1 MTVRGLARLLGV
13 AAALAAATAVAAPPA
28 AVRVS
33 PGTDVFAIIIGH
45 NDGGGVLP
53 DLKYADDDALRF
65 YRLMRQLTP
74 RDQIALFTELDV
86 DTWRQIQASGEE
98 APLALPPLKGRINEV
113 FALFKRRI
121 AQHRQKTG
129 RPVTLF
135 FFYSGHG
142 ERGYFFLKKTGSRL
156 ADSVYTG
163 LDLERAFADSPADV
177 NQIFIDACKSQSL
190 FTVKGAAE
198 DDELGPDFGRLID
211 RMERAARREANLGII
226 TSTQSEQPAG
236 EARDLRAGYFSHV
249 VVSGLTGA
257 ADADGDGVVQ
267 FREMAAFVSL
277 YTKRL
282 SGQQPWFHAPRGRLD
297 QTLLDLRGRQD
308 VLVFP
313 AGLGGH
319 FLVLD
324 GGGRTIRAELH
335 KPFGRKAR
343 LLVPRGRLQVV
354 RIDAPDRGW
363 AADVTVGASAVELR
377 MAAFNREVG
386 LGPGRARRGAAA
398 QPASAASQPASQ
410 PLGDAGGA
418 PGEDDLS
425 ALAWYDA
432 TRSGFG
438 EPLSPQAVDLLEAGF
453 GAGQARLDLGA
464 RSRHALFAGYGWA
477 APPVTGAVFG
487 QQVVL
492 GYRMLLRSNVALGVR
507 GGFAFS
513 SHPATDSRESFRLSR
528 TLVEGTAHYLI
539 PFGRR
544 LDLLLGGGLGW
555 QVAFVTSTSRG
566 LDRGTMIWGDAAGL
580 RAGAEA
586 ALRVRL
592 RGRSAVV
599 LDAAMAV
606 NVLRDC
612 PSTACASTTAHAF
625 AEPQVTLLL
634 EQGL

>member
-1 MTVRGLARLLGV
+1 VTFRAAGLAACV
-13 AAALAAATAVAAPPA
+13 AACAAATAAAAPPA
-28 AVRVS
+28 VPRVP
-33 PGTDVFAIIIGH
+33 PGSDVYAIIIGH

-65 YRLMRQLTP
+65 YRLMRQLAP

-98 APLALPPLKGRINEV
+98 APLALPPLKARINEV

-121 AQHRQKTG
+121 AERRQRTG
-129 RPVTLF
+129 RPVTFF

-142 ERGYFFLKKTGSRL
+142 ERGYFFLKKAGSRL

-163 LDLERAFADSPADV
+163 VDLERAFADSPADV

-190 FTVKGAAE
+190 FTVKGSAE

-211 RMERAARREANLGII
+211 QMERAARRDANLGII
-226 TSTQSEQPAG
+226 TATQSEQPAG
-236 EARDLRAGYFSHV
+236 EARDLRAGYFTHV

-277 YTKRL
+277 YTRRL

-297 QTLLDLRGRQD
+297 QTLLDLRGRKD

-313 AGLGGH
+313 AALGGH

-324 GGGRTIRAELH
+324 GAGRTIRAELH
-335 KPFGRKAR
+335 KPFGRPAR

-354 RIDAPDRGW
+354 RVDAPDRGW
-363 AADVTVGASAVELR
+363 AADVTAGAAPVELR
-377 MAAFNREVG
+377 LAAFNREVG
-386 LGPGRARRGAAA
+386 LGPSRARRGTMR
-398 QPASAASQPASQ
+398 PASVPASQPAT
-410 PLGDAGGA
+410 DA
-418 PGEDDLS
+418 GEDDFA

-432 TRSGFG
+432 SRSGFA

-453 GAGQARLDLGA
+453 GAGLARLDLGV

-477 APPVTGAVFG
+477 APPVAGAVYG
-487 QQVVL
+487 QQVML
-492 GYRMLLRSNVALGVR
+492 GYRMLLRPSIALGLR
-507 GGFAFS
+507 GAFAFS
-513 SHPATDSRESFRLSR
+513 SHQPLDPADGRSFRLSR
-528 TLVEGTAHYLI
+528 TVLEGTAHYLV
-539 PFGRR
+539 PLSRR
-544 LDLLLGGGLGW
+544 IDLLLGAAVGW
-555 QVAFVTSTSRG
+555 QVAFVTMRWDNVTTIS
-566 LDRGTMIWGDAAGL
+566 GDAAGL
-580 RAGAEA
+580 RAGGEA
-586 ALRVRL
+586 ALRLRL
-592 RGRSAVV
+592 HGRSSVV

-606 NVLRDC
+606 DVLREC
-612 PSTACASTTAHAF
+612 TSSSGCASTQAHAF